1 MHTQEREHI
10 ELSEEQRE
18 IVLRPLKELAK
29 VAMKLTA
36 SAKLDVFDLLLNLFI
51 HTPNAVQLTESFNLI
66 NEIIAGRR
74 EDTSTVDMPQSHDD
88 RIAKSDEPVDY
99 HNWKQWVGDKIQK
112 LRAEKKWTQE
122 DLAKKSG
129 LPQSHISR
137 IERFKLSPSRR
148 TIERLAKAFGV
159 SVGTLDPTVG

>member
-10 ELSEEQRE
+10 QLSDEERAL
-18 IVLRPLKELAK
+18 VLRPLRELAK
-29 VAMKLTA
+29 VAIRLTA
-36 SAKLDVFDLLLNLFI
+36 SDKVDVFDVLLNLLI
-51 HTPNAVQLTESFNLI
+51 DTPNTVQLTESYRLMQ
-66 NEIIAGRR
+66 EIIAGRR
-74 EDTSTVDMPQSHDD
+74 EDTSPVDMPQSHDD
-88 RIAKSDEPVDY
+88 RIAKTDEPVDY
-99 HNWKQWVGDKIQK
+99 HNWKQWVGGKIQE

-148 TIERLAKAFGV
+148 TVERLAKAFGV
-159 SVGTLDPTVG
+159 PVGTLDPTVD